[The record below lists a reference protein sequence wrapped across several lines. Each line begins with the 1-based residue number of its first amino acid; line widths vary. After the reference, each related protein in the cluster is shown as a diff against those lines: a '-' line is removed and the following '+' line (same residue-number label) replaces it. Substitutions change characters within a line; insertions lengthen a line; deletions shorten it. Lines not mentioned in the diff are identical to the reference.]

1 MLAFRR
7 FDFLSFRGFMTRFAT
22 LLRLRGGDLPF
33 GEEEQPEEEAEPS
46 FETERERQI
55 FELKKMS
62 AKKSGF
68 AGIAGIAGI
77 AGMTGGRRVDRA
89 KEEMTEAEAR
99 ALVLEG
105 CDDDATL
112 ATLVWELDDCCTV
125 QTSMFS
131 KEARR
136 EARAACCSSLTLLS
150 LQSYYFY
157 WCLFFVLAGD
167 YSRSV
172 WPLPLR
178 RSAARFARYSDRVF
192 TYLVGSSASHTFPS
206 FLPFT
211 LHGALRPF
219 VESVSKTLLLVDVL
233 KAKGQHEL
241 VEKVFL
247 DLFSST
253 RLGIVFNTKTAGS
266 SGWEGERAG
275 TSPFIRAP
283 VTILLESESHQQ
295 YTYPQLPVRTVA
307 SHLLSRPVLLELCAH
322 YLEEGQWDE
331 GLQLLQGLFPNIA
344 KEECPGRGRV
354 ISRRQ
359 RSGPLPH
366 GRAAPRRWRSH
377 GLLQRPAR
385 PRAGGFCGKR

>member
-33 GEEEQPEEEAEPS
+33 GEEEQKEEEAEPS

-68 AGIAGIAGI
+68 AGIAGIAG
-77 AGMTGGRRVDRA
+77 MTGGRRVDRA
-89 KEEMTEAEAR
+89 KEEMTEAEVR

-112 ATLVWELDDCCTV
+112 ATLVLELDDCCTV

-172 WPLPLR
+172 WPLSLR

-233 KAKGQHEL
+233 KVWSGYPYRAVGMNSILIYVVHEFL
-241 VEKVFL
+241 GDYIPFSWGSLCGVRRRYKFQQKSHWTTMINSYVLGVGMWILIANEFYRQGVF
-247 DLFSST
+247 FK
-253 RLGIVFNTKTAGS
+253 ICCVCHNK
-266 SGWEGERAG
+266 EG
-275 TSPFIRAP
+275 
-283 VTILLESESHQQ
+283 
-295 YTYPQLPVRTVA
+295 
-307 SHLLSRPVLLELCAH
+307 
-322 YLEEGQWDE
+322 
-331 GLQLLQGLFPNIA
+331 
-344 KEECPGRGRV
+344 
-354 ISRRQ
+354 
-359 RSGPLPH
+359 
-366 GRAAPRRWRSH
+366 
-377 GLLQRPAR
+377 
-385 PRAGGFCGKR
+385 

>member
-33 GEEEQPEEEAEPS
+33 GEEEQKEEEAEPS

-68 AGIAGIAGI
+68 AGIAG
-77 AGMTGGRRVDRA
+77 MTSGRRVDRA
-89 KEEMTEAEAR
+89 KEEMTEAEVR

-112 ATLVWELDDCCTV
+112 ATLVLELDDCCTV

-172 WPLPLR
+172 WPLSLR

-192 TYLVGSSASHTFPS
+192 TYLVGSSASP
-206 FLPFT
+206 
-211 LHGALRPF
+211 
-219 VESVSKTLLLVDVL
+219 
-233 KAKGQHEL
+233 
-241 VEKVFL
+241 
-247 DLFSST
+247 
-253 RLGIVFNTKTAGS
+253 
-266 SGWEGERAG
+266 
-275 TSPFIRAP
+275 
-283 VTILLESESHQQ
+283 
-295 YTYPQLPVRTVA
+295 TVA
-307 SHLLSRPVLLELCAH
+307 SHLLSRPVLLEFCAH

-366 GRAAPRRWRSH
+366 GRAAPRRWRPH